1 MLDALKVDQAVV
13 VGHSMGGLVVIELAA
28 RYPDRVLGVV
38 PIGPTHPSEMLSS
51 AMENRVETVRNCM
64 FTALETLSRQ

>member
-1 MLDALKVDQAVV
+1 
-13 VGHSMGGLVVIELAA
+13 
-28 RYPDRVLGVV
+28 VLGVV